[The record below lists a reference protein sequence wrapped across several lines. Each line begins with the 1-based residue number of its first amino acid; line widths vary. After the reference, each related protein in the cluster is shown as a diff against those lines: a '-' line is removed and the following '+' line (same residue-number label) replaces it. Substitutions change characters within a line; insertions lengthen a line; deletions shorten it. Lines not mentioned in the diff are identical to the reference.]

1 MKENF
6 IENSIK
12 EIQETVKDK
21 TVLLALSGGVDS
33 AVCAALLHKAIGKQL
48 TCVYVDHGLMRK
60 NESEEIMSVFKDG
73 MGLNL
78 VKIDAEDLFLGKLK
92 GITDPEEKRKII
104 GETFIKVFE
113 KFGEE
118 NGAVDFLAQG
128 TIYPDIVESGKN
140 KDDVIKSHHN
150 VGGLPSV
157 IKFSGIIEPLKEL
170 YKEDVREVGLALGL
184 PKTVVMRQPFPG
196 PGLAVR
202 VLGEVTK
209 EKLDILREADYIFR
223 SEVENAQLNIWQYS
237 AILTNLKT
245 VGIRDGKR
253 SYEYVLALRAVLS
266 KDAMTAQIAHIPY
279 EVLERAVEK
288 ITKNINGI
296 NRVVYDITNK
306 PPATIEWE

>member
-21 TVLLALSGGVDS
+21 SVLLALSGGVDS
-33 AVCAALLHKAIGKQL
+33 AVCAALLHKAIGNQL

-73 MGLNL
+73 LGLNL
-78 VKIDAEDLFLGKLK
+78 TKIDAENLFLEKLK
-92 GITDPEEKRKII
+92 SVTDPETKRKII

-113 KFGEE
+113 KYGEE

-157 IKFSGIIEPLKEL
+157 IKFGGIIEPLKDL

-184 PKTVVMRQPFPG
+184 PKKIVMRQPFPG

-202 VLGEVTK
+202 ILGEVTK

-253 SYEYVLALRAVLS
+253 SYEYVLALRGVLS
-266 KDAMTAQIAHIPY
+266 KDAMTAKIAHIPY
-279 EVLERAVEK
+279 EVLETVVEK
-288 ITKNINGI
+288 ITKNIVGI
-296 NRVVYDITNK
+296 NRVVYDITSK

>member
-1 MKENF
+1 
-6 IENSIK
+6 
-12 EIQETVKDK
+12 
-21 TVLLALSGGVDS
+21 VDS
-33 AVCAALLHKAIGKQL
+33 AVCAALLHKAIGHQL
-48 TCVYVDHGLMRK
+48 TCVFVDHGLMRK
-60 NESEEIMSVFKDG
+60 NEPEEIMSVFKDG
-73 MGLNL
+73 LGLNL
-78 VKIDAEDLFLGKLK
+78 TKIDASNLFLEKLK
-92 GITDPEEKRKII
+92 GVIDPETKRKII

-113 KFGEE
+113 KYGEE

-128 TIYPDIVESGKN
+128 TIYPDIIESGKN

-170 YKEDVREVGLALGL
+170 YKDEVREVGLALGL
-184 PKTVVMRQPFPG
+184 PKKVVMRQPFPG
-196 PGLAVR
+196 PGLGVR
-202 VLGEVTK
+202 VIGEITR
-209 EKLDILREADYIFR
+209 EKLEIVREADHIFC
-223 SEVENAQLNIWQYS
+223 SEVERANLDIWQYS

-266 KDAMTAQIAHIPY
+266 KDAMSAKIAQIPY
-279 EVLERAVEK
+279 EVLESAVEK
-288 ITKNINGI
+288 ITKNIVGV

>member
-21 TVLLALSGGVDS
+21 NVLLALSGGVDS

-48 TCVYVDHGLMRK
+48 TCVFVDHGLMRK
-60 NESEEIMSVFKDG
+60 NEPEEIMSIFKDG
-73 MGLNL
+73 LGLNL
-78 VKIDAEDLFLGKLK
+78 TKIDASDIFLEKLK
-92 GITDPEEKRKII
+92 GVTDPETKRKII
-104 GETFIKVFE
+104 GKEFIRVFE
-113 KFGEE
+113 RYGKE

-157 IKFSGIIEPLKEL
+157 IKFGGIIEPLKDL

-184 PKTVVMRQPFPG
+184 PKKVVMRQPFPG

-202 VLGEVTK
+202 VLGEITK
-209 EKLDILREADYIFR
+209 EKLDILREADHIFCT
-223 SEVENAQLNIWQYS
+223 EVENSQLNIWQYA
-237 AILTNLKT
+237 AILTNMKT

-253 SYEYVLALRAVLS
+253 SYEYILALRAVLS
-266 KDAMTAQIAHIPY
+266 KDAMTAQIARIPY
-279 EVLERAVEK
+279 EVLESAVEK
-288 ITKNINGI
+288 ITKNIVGI

>member
-21 TVLLALSGGVDS
+21 SVLLALSGGVDS
-33 AVCAALLHKAIGKQL
+33 AVCAALLHKAIGNQL

-73 MGLNL
+73 LGLNL
-78 VKIDAEDLFLGKLK
+78 IKIDAENLFLEKLK
-92 GITDPEEKRKII
+92 SVTDPETKRKII
-104 GETFIKVFE
+104 GEAFIKVFE
-113 KFGEE
+113 KYGEE

-157 IKFSGIIEPLKEL
+157 IKFGGIIEPLKEL

-184 PKTVVMRQPFPG
+184 PKKVVMRQPFPG

-202 VLGEVTK
+202 VLGEITK

-253 SYEYVLALRAVLS
+253 SYEYVLALRGVLS
-266 KDAMTAQIAHIPY
+266 KDAMTAKIAHIPY
-279 EVLERAVEK
+279 EVLETVVEK
-288 ITKNINGI
+288 ITKNIVGI
-296 NRVVYDITNK
+296 NRVVYDITSK

>member
-1 MKENF
+1 MKPNF

-12 EIQETVKDK
+12 EIQKIAGNK
-21 TVLLALSGGVDS
+21 SVLLALSGGVDS
-33 AVCAALLHKAIGKQL
+33 AVCAVLLHKAIGHQL
-48 TCVYVDHGLMRK
+48 TCVYVDTGLMRK
-60 NESEEIMSVFKDG
+60 NESEQIMSVFKDDL
-73 MGLNL
+73 GLNL
-78 VKIDAEDLFLGKLK
+78 IKIDASKLFLEKLK
-92 GITDPEEKRKII
+92 GVTDPENKRKII
-104 GETFIKVFE
+104 GETFINVFE
-113 KFGEE
+113 KYGEE

-140 KDDVIKSHHN
+140 KEDVIKSHHN

-157 IKFSGIIEPLKEL
+157 IKFDGLIEPLKTL

-184 PKTVVMRQPFPG
+184 PQKIVMRQPFPG

-202 VLGEVTK
+202 IIGEITK
-209 EKLDILREADYIFR
+209 EKLDLVREADHIFCT
-223 SEVENAQLNIWQYS
+223 EVENANLDIWQYA

-266 KDAMTAQIAHIPY
+266 KDAMSAKIAHIPY
-279 EVLERAVEK
+279 EVLENAVEK
-288 ITKNINGI
+288 ITKNIIGI
-296 NRVVYDITNK
+296 NRVVYDITSK

>member
-1 MKENF
+1 MKPNF

-12 EIQETVKDK
+12 EIKETVGDK
-21 TVLLALSGGVDS
+21 SVLLALSGGVDS
-33 AVCAALLHKAIGKQL
+33 AVCAALLHKAIGNQL

-60 NESEEIMSVFKDG
+60 NESEQIMSVFKDG

-78 VKIDAEDLFLGKLK
+78 IKIDASEMFLEKLK
-92 GITDPEEKRKII
+92 GVTDPETKRKII
-104 GETFIKVFE
+104 GEAFIKVFE
-113 KFGEE
+113 KYGEE

-128 TIYPDIVESGKN
+128 TIYPDIVESGKS
-140 KDDVIKSHHN
+140 KDEVIKSHHN

-157 IKFSGIIEPLKEL
+157 IKFGGLLEPLKDL
-170 YKEDVREVGLALGL
+170 YKEEVREVGLALGL
-184 PKTVVMRQPFPG
+184 PKKVVMRQPFPG

-202 VLGEVTK
+202 IIGEITR
-209 EKLDILREADYIFR
+209 EKLDIVREADHIFCT
-223 SEVENAQLNIWQYS
+223 EVENANLDIWQYS

-266 KDAMTAQIAHIPY
+266 KDAMSARIAQIPY
-279 EVLERAVEK
+279 EVLESAVEK
-288 ITKNINGI
+288 ITKNIVGI
-296 NRVVYDITNK
+296 NRVVYDITSK

>member
-6 IENSIK
+6 IENSVR
-12 EIQETVKDK
+12 EIQETVGKK
-21 TVLLALSGGVDS
+21 NVLLALSGGVDS
-33 AVCAALLHKAIGKQL
+33 AVCAALLHKAIGNQL

-60 NESEEIMSVFKDG
+60 NESEEIMSIFKDG

-78 VKIDAEDLFLGKLK
+78 IKIDAESLFLEKLK

-118 NGAVDFLAQG
+118 NRAIDFLAQG

-150 VGGLPSV
+150 VGGLPNV
-157 IKFSGIIEPLKEL
+157 IKFSGIIEPLKDL

-184 PKTVVMRQPFPG
+184 PKKVVMRQPFPG

-209 EKLDILREADYIFR
+209 EKLDILRDADYIFR
-223 SEVENAQLNIWQYS
+223 SEVENAQLDIWQYA